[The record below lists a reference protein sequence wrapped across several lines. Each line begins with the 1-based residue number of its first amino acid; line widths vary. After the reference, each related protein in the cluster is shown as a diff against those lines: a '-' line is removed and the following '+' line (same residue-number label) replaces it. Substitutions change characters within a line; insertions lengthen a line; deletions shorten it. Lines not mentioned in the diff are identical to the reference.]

1 MWRNRQSRK
10 GKRKVKM
17 LLKAKIKI
25 DAIYDQY
32 IAEEIDERT
41 YLFTLG
47 KLQTEKDNLLREMKI
62 DRKGSQID
70 WDKLSDLERKMY
82 IQKNLGYIVVDLNL
96 KHIVKIVLGSQ

>member
-1 MWRNRQSRK
+1 M
-10 GKRKVKM
+10 
-17 LLKAKIKI
+17 
-25 DAIYDQY
+25 
-32 IAEEIDERT
+32 
-41 YLFTLG
+41 FTLG

-62 DRKGSQID
+62 DRKGSQIH